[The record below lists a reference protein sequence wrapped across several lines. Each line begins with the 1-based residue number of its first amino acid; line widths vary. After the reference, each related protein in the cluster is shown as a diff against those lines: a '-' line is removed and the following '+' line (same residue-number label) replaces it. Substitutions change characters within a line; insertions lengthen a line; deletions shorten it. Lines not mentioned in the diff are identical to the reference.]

1 MMTLDLSC
9 RRPLTAF
16 SLLLCLTLATACH
29 SASPTP
35 GSSLPV
41 AVSPAGT
48 RRQTTPQMVYTLH
61 PVPEDSHL
69 DVTLDFAPPAGEDTV
84 SVQLPVWS
92 PGDYHRQ
99 DFAQY
104 VQNLKVYRDDNLQ
117 EIKVEHPDANTWKIP
132 TAGIKHLAVAY
143 SLPKMPPG
151 IFSENVV
158 VSANQGFVNGP
169 AALMYVV
176 GHKEWTA
183 ELALDLPRKWIA
195 FTPLKTARI
204 VTEFTQ
210 RITRSNGRDKNN
222 SATGP
227 TVVFSAPD
235 YDTLA
240 DSPLVFGTKEAII
253 TREFSFNN
261 IKHTIV
267 FFDHADQ
274 VQNYDSFTPMLQG
287 IVQAETK
294 IMGGT
299 PYPQYAFFCD
309 VNGRGGG
316 LEHLNACRVA
326 FFPTENPARLSPFF
340 AHEFFH
346 CWNVKRIRPA
356 VLGPFDYVHPPV
368 TRNLW
373 FAEGVTEYY
382 SRVATC
388 RAGLV
393 TEQSFL
399 SHYARSIRSNQNNP
413 ARRTISADD
422 ASLHVWESGDSQGF
436 GGLSYYDK
444 GELIGLCLDLTIRHE
459 TGNRK
464 SLDDVMRLLMQ
475 RHAPPKPGYGEDEI
489 RATVNEV
496 AGHDLTALYNRL
508 ARSTEEMPFAE
519 CLAYAGLS
527 PTLAAL
533 PDATPEQIALRNS
546 WTGAKP

>member
-1 MMTLDLSC
+1 MTIVLSH
-9 RRPLTAF
+9 RRPLIAF

-29 SASPTP
+29 SAAP
-35 GSSLPV
+35 GAKPWNGHPI
-41 AVSPAGT
+41 AVSPIGGL
-48 RRQTTPQMVYTLH
+48 RQTTPLMVYTLR
-61 PVPEDSHL
+61 PAPEDSHL
-69 DVTLDFAPPAGEDTV
+69 DVTLDFAPPSGDDTV

-92 PGDYHRQ
+92 PGDYHLQ

-104 VQNLKVYRDDNLQ
+104 VQNLKVYGDGNAR

-132 TAGIKHLAVAY
+132 SAGIKHLKIVYA
-143 SLPKMPPG
+143 LPKMPPG
-151 IFSENVV
+151 FFSENVIIG
-158 VSANQGFVNGP
+158 AKQGFVNGP

-176 GHKEWTA
+176 GHKEWTT
-183 ELALDLPRKWIA
+183 ELDLKLPPDWIA
-195 FTPLKTARI
+195 FTPLKTAALSTG
-204 VTEFTQ
+204 VTAAFT
-210 RITRSNGRDKNN
+210 
-222 SATGP
+222 
-227 TVVFSAPD
+227 APD

-267 FFDHADQ
+267 FFDHADR
-274 VQNYDSFTPMLQG
+274 VQNYDAFTPMLQG

-326 FFPTENPARLSPFF
+326 FSPGVNPSQISPFF

-346 CWNVKRIRPA
+346 CWNVKRIRPQ

-382 SRVATC
+382 SHVATC
-388 RAGLV
+388 RTGLV
-393 TEQSFL
+393 PEQSFL
-399 SHYARSIRSNQNNP
+399 SHYARQIRRHQNNA
-413 ARRTISADD
+413 ARLKISADD
-422 ASLHVWESGDSQGF
+422 ASLRVWESGDSQGF

-444 GELIGLCLDLTIRHE
+444 GELVGLCLDLTIRHE
-459 TGNRK
+459 TDNRK

-508 ARSTEEMPFAE
+508 ARSTEEMPFSE

-527 PTLAAL
+527 PTLAPL
-533 PDATPEQIALRNS
+533 PDATPDQIALRNS

>member
-1 MMTLDLSC
+1 MTLDLSC
-9 RRPLTAF
+9 RRFLTAF
-16 SLLLCLTLATACH
+16 SLFLCLTVAAACR
-29 SASPTP
+29 SAAPVS
-35 GSSLPV
+35 GLSGSLPSSV
-41 AVSPAGT
+41 RPSIASEALPASLRAAGALRET
-48 RRQTTPQMVYTLH
+48 AAQMVYTLH

-69 DVTLDFAPPAGEDTV
+69 DVTLDFAPPSGADSV

-92 PGDYHRQ
+92 PGDYHLQ
-99 DFAQY
+99 NFAQY
-104 VQNLKVYRDDNLQ
+104 VQNLKAYADGGVQ
-117 EIKVEHPDANTWKIP
+117 EIKVGHPDANTWKIP
-132 TAGIKHLAVAY
+132 AAGIKHLKITY
-143 SLPKMPPG
+143 TLPKTPPG
-151 IFSENVV
+151 YFSENV
-158 VSANQGFVNGP
+158 AIGAKQGFVNGP

-176 GHKEWTA
+176 GHKDWATE
-183 ELALDLPRKWIA
+183 LDLKLPADWIA
-195 FTPLKTARI
+195 ATPLKSPPLAPGITAA
-204 VTEFTQ
+204 F
-210 RITRSNGRDKNN
+210 D
-222 SATGP
+222 
-227 TVVFSAPD
+227 APD

-240 DSPLVFGTKEAII
+240 DSPLVFGLKAE
-253 TREFSFNN
+253 
-261 IKHTIV
+261 IV
-267 FFDHADQ
+267 IRAFLSNGIEHSVIFFDHADRIK
-274 VQNYDSFTPMLQG
+274 NYDAYVPMLQG

-309 VNGRGGG
+309 VGGRGGG

-326 FFPTENPARLSPFF
+326 LFPGASPNQLSPFF

-346 CWNVKRIRPA
+346 CWNVKRVRPA

-393 TEQSFL
+393 PTQSFL
-399 SHYARSIRSNQNNP
+399 AHCARQIRGNQSNP
-413 ARRTISADD
+413 ARLKISADD

-444 GELIGLCLDLTIRHE
+444 GELAGLCLDLTIRNV

-475 RHAPPKPGYGEDEI
+475 RHNPPKPGYGEDEI

-508 ARSTEEMPFAE
+508 ARSTDEMPFAE
-519 CLAYAGLS
+519 CLGYAGLS
-527 PTLAAL
+527 IDLTPL
-533 PDATPEQIALRNS
+533 PSATPEQIALRDS
-546 WTGAKP
+546 WTGTRP